1 MNTSPVRRLSS
12 INQKQHLVLKML
24 LLSVLGFMC
33 WSQSA
38 FAFDALNGKK
48 LYLNGPTSGG
58 ASCASCHS
66 SDPTNNISNI
76 QAAANNPTAISNAIA
91 QNRGGMGIFKNK
103 FTSAELSDLADFI
116 ANPTVSAGPAIGIS
130 PANISFSPVT
140 IGQTS
145 SALSTTITNTGT
157 TSLQLSSINLSSPDF
172 VLAGGTCN
180 SGASIAPNANC
191 TVAITFRPSA
201 AGARSATLALNH
213 NATGGSSQVGL
224 SGTGNLAPQASIA
237 MSASTL
243 SFANLIVNTLS
254 DAQTVT
260 ITNSGQAPLSFTAL
274 AISGANASSFQ
285 LSGTCSTQ
293 TPVPVGGQC
302 TLSVKAQV
310 AQAGTASA
318 AIQVQ
323 SNASNG
329 IAVLNLSATAALATP
344 AITSSSNTIAFG
356 AQTLG
361 AASTT
366 QSVTL
371 TNTGNVP
378 VNITSVKTT
387 GSNNVSI
394 ASGTTCSGN
403 LALNAK
409 CVVQVSLNPATLGD
423 VNANVDVAWSAGST
437 SSTSTIAVLA
447 SVVNTAVAKPV
458 LSDSATLDFAN
469 TQIGATSAKRTTSLS
484 NQGGLAFK
492 INSLALSG
500 GNASDFVLG
509 GTCVANA
516 VVAAAANCSIETSFK
531 PSAAGLRSANLLI
544 ATDSGAQLS
553 LGLQG
558 TGVVVANITP
568 MLSLTPATHNFGS
581 IRLGDPDPSR
591 KILLKNESNTAI
603 SLTTSELSGPFSIA
617 KEGNTCPAFP
627 FQLAAMSSCELNVQF
642 RPSLVGAAVG
652 SVKLLTSDPKVSWT
666 LSLTGTGEAAPVVT
680 PTAPASNTGG
690 GGCSVSKDGRDPM
703 LAILVILASLVMW
716 RRRRQLKHN
725 ES

>member
-1 MNTSPVRRLSS
+1 MNTSPIRRLSS
-12 INQKQHLVLKML
+12 IYQKRHLLSQAFM
-24 LLSVLGFMC
+24 LSVLSFVC
-33 WSQSA
+33 LSPSA

-58 ASCASCHS
+58 ASCAQCHS
-66 SDPTNNISNI
+66 SDPANNINNI
-76 QAAANNPTAISNAIA
+76 QVAAGNPTAIANAIA
-91 QNRGGMGIFKNK
+91 QNRGGMGIFRNK
-103 FTSAELSDLADFI
+103 FTSAELSDLAGFI
-116 ANPTVSAGPAIGIS
+116 ANPAVSAGPIIGIS
-130 PANISFSPVT
+130 PANLSFSPVT
-140 IGQTS
+140 VGQTS

-157 TSLQLSSINLSSPDF
+157 GPLQLSSINLTSSDF
-172 VLAGGTCN
+172 ALAGGTCT
-180 SGASIAPNANC
+180 SGASIAPSASC

-224 SGTGNLAPQASIA
+224 SGTGNVAPQASIA
-237 MSASTL
+237 MSASSL
-243 SFANLIVNTLS
+243 SFSNLIVNTLS
-254 DAQTVT
+254 DPQTAT

-274 AISGANASSFQ
+274 TISGANASLFQ

-293 TPVPVGGQC
+293 TAVPVGGQC
-302 TLSVKAQV
+302 TLSVKAQL
-310 AQAGTASA
+310 AQAGTAIA

-323 SNASNG
+323 SNAANG
-329 IAVLNLSATAALATP
+329 VAVLNLSATAALAAP
-344 AITSSSNTIAFG
+344 AITSSSNTMAFG

-394 ASGTTCSGN
+394 AAGTTCSGN

-423 VNANVDVAWSAGST
+423 VNANVNVAWSAGST
-437 SSTSTIAVLA
+437 NATSTIAVLA
-447 SVVNTAVAKPV
+447 SIVNAAVAKPV

-469 TQIGATSAKRTTSLS
+469 TQIGATSAKRTTTLS

-500 GNASDFVLG
+500 SHASDFVLG
-509 GTCVANA
+509 GTCVTNA

-531 PSAAGLRSANLLI
+531 PSAAGLRSANVLI
-544 ATDSGAQLS
+544 VTDGGAQLN

-558 TGVVVANITP
+558 TGVVVPNITP
-568 MLSLTPATHNFGS
+568 MLSLTPASHDFGS
-581 IRLGDPDPSR
+581 IRLGDADPSR

-603 SLTTSELSGPFSIA
+603 SLITPEVSGPFLIA
-617 KEGNTCPAFP
+617 KDGNTCPAFP
-627 FQLAAMSSCELNVQF
+627 FQLAAMASCELNVQF
-642 RPSLVGAAVG
+642 HPSVVGAAVG
-652 SVKLLTSDPKVSWT
+652 SVKLLTSDPKVNWT
-666 LSLTGTGEAAPVVT
+666 LSLTGTGEAAAVVT
-680 PTAPASNTGG
+680 PTTTASNTGG

-703 LAILVILASLVMW
+703 LAILVILASLVLW
-716 RRRRQLKHN
+716 RRRRQWKHN